1 MSNLT
6 PTLKLKR
13 LPHGGALPLPEYATD
28 GSAAMD
34 ICSAKEMVIMGGS
47 QELVPTGF
55 AVEVPDGWELQIRPR
70 SGLAMRNGIT
80 ILNTPATI
88 DSDYR
93 GELKLNLFNVYPDMF
108 YINRGDRVAQI
119 ILKPAPHFKVVEVD
133 ELSETARG
141 NGGFGSTG
149 I

>member
-1 MSNLT
+1 M
-6 PTLKLKR
+6 
-13 LPHGGALPLPEYATD
+13 PEYATD

-34 ICSAKEMVIMGGS
+34 ICSAEDMTIHSGCQGH
-47 QELVPTGF
+47 VPTGF

-80 ILNTPATI
+80 ILNSPATI

-93 GELKLNLFNVYPDMF
+93 GELRLNLFNMYQDAF
-108 YINRGDRVAQI
+108 HISRGDRVAQI
-119 ILKPAPHFKVVEVD
+119 ILKPAPHFKVVEVV

-141 NGGFGSTG
+141 EGGFGSTG
-149 I
+149 V